1 MLRRM
6 SHRLAVLLLLAGCG
20 GHAPAAPLAPAAPDP
35 AARITAAA
43 IGPLTGATPATLV
56 GLRAQLAGME
66 VVPVNRGE
74 GLEYEVR
81 QGKDVLFYVIPDENA
96 KILNVHVTSPKYTV
110 VDHNWSIGVQLAA
123 GDAQVC
129 ECWGD
134 KPVCFKKGDH
144 VAAAFDRACGEY
156 EENLRQKVSKDPI
169 ARVVW
174 SPRGFEEGG
183 YGGDEYG
190 GGDPCGGGDPDPCG
204 GD

>member
-1 MLRRM
+1 VRGSRPG
-6 SHRLAVLLLLAGCG
+6 R
-20 GHAPAAPLAPAAPDP
+20 AARAARARPRG
-35 AARITAAA
+35 RITATA

-81 QGKDVLFYVIPDENA
+81 QGKDVLYYVIPDENA

-110 VDHNWSIGVQLAA
+110 ADHAWAIGKPLAA
-123 GDAQVC
+123 GDAAIC

-156 EENLRQKVSKDPI
+156 EENLRAKVSKDAI

-183 YGGDEYG
+183 YGGDDYG
-190 GGDPCGGGDPDPCG
+190 GEEGGSDGDPCGGD
-204 GD
+204 